1 MTEDIRRKDVVDS
14 DDKSRGMQDRAEYDM
29 AHRRSAGRIDQGL
42 AHRTFTTVCAGTDV
56 VHGVD
61 AIEHLG
67 IAVDVAEIR
76 GDYFMSTEF
85 QQFVLST
92 RRRPDRPDGK
102 SRGHE
107 FGDQEFSLVTA
118 GGSHQHSLLCR
129 LTVTVHGARGDS
141 NVGSRITRH
150 VHALPFKWG
159 GLPGT

>member
-14 DDKSRGMQDRAEYDM
+14 DGKSRGMQDRAEYDM

-76 GDYFMSTEF
+76 GAWS
-85 QQFVLST
+85 
-92 RRRPDRPDGK
+92 RPEMGAWRP
-102 SRGHE
+102 
-107 FGDQEFSLVTA
+107 LP
-118 GGSHQHSLLCR
+118 
-129 LTVTVHGARGDS
+129 
-141 NVGSRITRH
+141 NGSRSTPSFSRR
-150 VHALPFKWG
+150 
-159 GLPGT
+159 T